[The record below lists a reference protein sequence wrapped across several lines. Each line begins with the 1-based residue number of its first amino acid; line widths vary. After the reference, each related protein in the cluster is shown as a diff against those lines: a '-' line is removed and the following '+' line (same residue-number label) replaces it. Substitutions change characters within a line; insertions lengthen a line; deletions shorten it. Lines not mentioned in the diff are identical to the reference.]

1 MSQISSSDVI
11 IFTIFGIATIALLFG
26 FILYFVFGYRSK
38 QRDNQLLLAQKEE
51 INNQKSIIENTL
63 SELKAAQKQLI
74 QSEKLASLGEITAG
88 IAHEIQNPL
97 NFVNNFSELSNEL
110 IQDIK
115 LEKEL
120 PFEKRD
126 DKLIDEL
133 FNDVAE
139 NLQKITTH
147 GRRASDI
154 VKSML
159 LHSRANSGHPEV
171 TEINKLVDEYLRL
184 AYHGLRAQDKSF
196 NSIINT
202 DFDKTLPPVQLM
214 RQDIGRVILNIIT
227 NALQA
232 VNEKSKKVVDY
243 KPEVTVTT
251 KKIAETIEILIT
263 DNGLGIPKAN
273 LDKIFQPFFTTK
285 PAGMGTG
292 LGLSLAYDIVTAHN
306 GNLSVETAE
315 GEGTTFKI
323 ILPIKI

>member
-51 INNQKSIIENTL
+51 INIQKSIIENTL

-115 LEKEL
+115 LEKEQ
-120 PFEKRD
+120 PPEKRD

-133 FNDVAE
+133 FLDIAE
-139 NLQKITTH
+139 NLEKITTH

-196 NSIINT
+196 NSVMNT
-202 DFDKTLPPVQLM
+202 DFDETIPPFQLM

-227 NALQA
+227 NAFQA

-243 KPEVTVTT
+243 KPEVTVKT

-292 LGLSLAYDIVTAHN
+292 LGLSLAYDIVIAHN
-306 GNLSVETAE
+306 GNLSVETVE
-315 GEGTTFKI
+315 SEGTTFKI
-323 ILPIKI
+323 ILPIKN